1 VTTYTYGDI
10 KKRAEKGGFDPN
22 PLGDGKYDCLKVKV
36 ANFTEGNGKKP
47 KFGFM
52 VAAEGGPDHGRTAW
66 LNVWL
71 PNPEHPKADVVAAMF
86 LRTMAALGVELHDN
100 VEPSK
105 DAQQAVGN
113 YISATIV
120 TNDAGFQ
127 NFNSVKKADPP
138 ADAEPAVQRTFDD
151 AFADDGVDESLVD
164 DTPEPD
170 PVLADD
176 EPF

>member
-1 VTTYTYGDI
+1 MTTYTYGDI

-36 ANFTEGNGKKP
+36 ANFTEGNGKKA
-47 KFGFM
+47 KFGFLC
-52 VAAEGGPDHGRTAW
+52 AAEGGPDHGRTAW
-66 LNVWL
+66 LNVWI
-71 PNPEHPKADVVAAMF
+71 PDPAHKKADVIAAMF

-100 VEPSK
+100 VDPSK

-138 ADAEPAVQRTFDD
+138 ADTETPGTQLSLDD
-151 AFADDGVDESLVD
+151 EEDEEVVDT
-164 DTPEPD
+164 TPEPD